1 MFSEVYKVK
10 PRGKSYMFKNVSSGK
25 KGMAQLTLQPLKNEI
40 KHYIYILAVKLT
52 GKYEGRAMIAMFDP

>member
-40 KHYIYILAVKLT
+40 KHYLLAVKLT

>member
-10 PRGKSYMFKNVSSGK
+10 PRGKSCYMFQNVSSGK

-40 KHYIYILAVKLT
+40 KHYLLAVKLT

>member
-1 MFSEVYKVK
+1 MFQ
-10 PRGKSYMFKNVSSGK
+10 NVSSGK

-40 KHYIYILAVKLT
+40 KHYLLAVKLT

>member
-40 KHYIYILAVKLT
+40 KHYLLAVKLT
-52 GKYEGRAMIAMFDP
+52 GKYEGRAMIVMFDP